1 MRNSDIPNQSSQMIY
16 KVSQMKNPPIRKPV
30 GLSYSLLMLLK
41 RLLPD
46 SLAERIIK
54 AMYMR

>member
-1 MRNSDIPNQSSQMIY
+1 
-16 KVSQMKNPPIRKPV
+16 MKNPPIRKPV

-46 SLAERIIK
+46 SLAEKIIK